1 MNDTKEKMA
10 ALRRGLEVILARG
23 NLSDSSGH
31 HHNGLCAAISHNS
44 PGARTGSYTVLGNL
58 MKGYYSNYI
67 DGHEN
72 KGLLT
77 PLRMTVVLL
86 LLELDDDTLALFYEE
101 EPTV

>member
-1 MNDTKEKMA
+1 
-10 ALRRGLEVILARG
+10 
-23 NLSDSSGH
+23 
-31 HHNGLCAAISHNS
+31 
-44 PGARTGSYTVLGNL
+44 